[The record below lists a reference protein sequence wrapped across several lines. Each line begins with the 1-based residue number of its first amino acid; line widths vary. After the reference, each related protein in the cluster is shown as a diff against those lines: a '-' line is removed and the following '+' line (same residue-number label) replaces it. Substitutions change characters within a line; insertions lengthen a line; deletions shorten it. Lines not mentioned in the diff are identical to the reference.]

1 MLKKGEAAFFIR
13 YTDRYEDN
21 LIECHKKIE
30 RHYGYCWYGKIGRSP
45 SVKRLEELIHGGN
58 AKVFFYKKG
67 SLYIADL
74 LDISTEMPQD
84 GYADFYNS
92 LIRLP
97 SLWMKICH
105 IKRANEGVL
114 SMLKISASGNVMSD
128 VINKSMTSF
137 YFVEMMADI

>member
-1 MLKKGEAAFFIR
+1 MNKWEGHDAKKGEAAFFIR

-45 SVKRLEELIHGGN
+45 SVKRLEELINGGN

-97 SLWMKICH
+97 FL
-105 IKRANEGVL
+105 
-114 SMLKISASGNVMSD
+114 
-128 VINKSMTSF
+128 
-137 YFVEMMADI
+137 

>member
-45 SVKRLEELIHGGN
+45 SVKRLEELINGGN